1 MSSRFCDCHHT
12 AIFISSHCN
21 TQTLQY
27 AESANAFTDSPLTA
41 QGAFVLTSIKSPSRL
56 GALAIALA
64 ASMFGLTAQ
73 ATDIT
78 GAGSSFVYPVIS
90 KWSAAY
96 AEKTGNHI
104 NYQSIGSGGGIAQI
118 KAGTVDFGA
127 SDMPLKPE
135 DLAKFGLGQF
145 PDVIGGIVPAFN
157 VAGVA
162 PGALVLDGTT
172 LADIY
177 LGKITT
183 WNDPAIVKLN
193 PSVHL
198 PSSRITVVH
207 RSDGSG
213 TSFNFT
219 DYLSKVSPEW
229 QSKVGEGTAVQWPAG
244 IGGKGNEGVSAYI
257 KQIPNSIGYVEYAY
271 ALKNNIGYAKM
282 KNAAGTV
289 VEPNTASFQAAANTA
304 DWKNAKDFNLLMT
317 NAPGAQ
323 AWPITATSWVIM
335 YKTPKNAANTKV
347 AFDFFKFAYSSGQE
361 AARSLDYVPL
371 PDSLVQQIQA
381 YWTSEYKQ

>member
-1 MSSRFCDCHHT
+1 
-12 AIFISSHCN
+12 
-21 TQTLQY
+21 
-27 AESANAFTDSPLTA
+27 
-41 QGAFVLTSIKSPSRL
+41 VLTSFKLPSRL
-56 GALAIALA
+56 GTLAFAIA
-64 ASMFGLTAQ
+64 ASMFGMTAQ

-127 SDMPLKPE
+127 SDKPLE
-135 DLAKFGLGQF
+135 EADLAKFGLGQF

-157 VAGVA
+157 VSGVA
-162 PGALVLDGTT
+162 PGALVLDGPT
-172 LADIY
+172 LANIY
-177 LGKITT
+177 LGTITT
-183 WNDPAIVKLN
+183 WNDPAIAKLN
-193 PSVHL
+193 PSLHL
-198 PSSRITVVH
+198 PASKIFVVH

-229 QSKVGEGTAVQWPAG
+229 KSKVGEGTAVQWPAG

-257 KQIPNSIGYVEYAY
+257 KQIPNSIGYVEYAF
-271 ALKNNIGYAKM
+271 AATNKLGYAKM
-282 KNAAGTV
+282 KNAAGNV
-289 VEPNTASFQAAANTA
+289 VEPTIASFQAAANTA
-304 DWKNAKDFNLLMT
+304 DWKSAKDFNLLMT

-335 YKTPKNAANTKV
+335 YKTPKNAANSKV
-347 AFDFFKFAYSSGQE
+347 AFDFFKFAYEHGQD
-361 AARSLDYVPL
+361 AARALYYVPL
-371 PDSLVQQIQA
+371 PDTLVQQIEQ
-381 YWTSEYKQ
+381 YWSSEYKM